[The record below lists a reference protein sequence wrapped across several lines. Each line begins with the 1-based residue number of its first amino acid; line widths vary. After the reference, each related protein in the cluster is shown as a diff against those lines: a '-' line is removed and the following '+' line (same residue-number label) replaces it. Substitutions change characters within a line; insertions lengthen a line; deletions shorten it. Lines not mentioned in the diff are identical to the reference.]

1 MSEARSQVARILPNA
16 RVLTSEITVL
26 IRSISAVVATSL
38 IVVACSQGS
47 SGAVPIG
54 PGGDQIVFTGD
65 QKADWAQ
72 IVALEDQ
79 AKALI
84 KSEGCG
90 TAAQC
95 RTAAVGSRACGGP
108 RYYLVYCSQ
117 TTDSAA
123 LFRKLDA
130 VAAAEREYNTR
141 YKLVSTCEFRMPPTV
156 ALSGGSC
163 QAQLAPQ

>member
-1 MSEARSQVARILPNA
+1 MPAGPNGDKI
-16 RVLTSEITVL
+16 VL
-26 IRSISAVVATSL
+26 
-38 IVVACSQGS
+38 
-47 SGAVPIG
+47 
-54 PGGDQIVFTGD
+54 TGD

-79 AKALI
+79 AKALV
-84 KSEGCG
+84 KTDGCSS
-90 TAAQC
+90 AAQC

-130 VAAAEREYNTR
+130 VANAERAYNER
-141 YKLVSTCEFRMPPTV
+141 YQIVSTCEFRMPPTV
-156 ALSGGSC
+156 ALSGATC
-163 QAQLAPQ
+163 QAQ